1 MLTAYS
7 WPGNVRELRNVIE
20 RIVILEQ
27 DDVIRPEHLPP
38 EISGAR
44 PGAIGD
50 RLDIGALFPQS
61 LEKVEDA
68 YISAVMKQVGGNKT
82 KAAEILGITRQT
94 LRARLNSSR

>member
-1 MLTAYS
+1 
-7 WPGNVRELRNVIE
+7 
-20 RIVILEQ
+20 VILEQ

-44 PGAIGD
+44 PGAPSD

-61 LEKVEDA
+61 LEEVEDA
-68 YISAVMKQVGGNKT
+68 YIAAVMKRVGDNKT